1 MNHYQ
6 DSLRIYRSKCFTNW
20 GNWK

>member
-6 DSLRIYRSKCFTNW
+6 GSLRICRSKCFTNW